1 MLIKIKFCLTFFL
14 ITGLICSGFVG
25 CSSNNDNEDNATPPS
40 LPPDSSLTMD
50 LSTFGGGKMA
60 PASQNP
66 GKNFNNAA
74 IRVLFLD
81 AGIVV
86 ALLPATT
93 VFKAAKSVEPIKQDD
108 GSWLWSYKTLF
119 LGQNYEANLTASFE
133 PDSVIWTM
141 KVTNPTFKPPLKN
154 FQWYVGESALNN
166 SNGNWQFFDPATPD
180 QATEIGSIDWTV
192 KSLTKGDIAFSAKN
206 PKNQIF
212 GDKATY
218 SIDGTTALV
227 TYFDSSANI
236 MAEVT
241 WDTFT
246 TAGSLKVPDYN
257 SGNRAYWD
265 ENKQDI
271 VK

>member
-1 MLIKIKFCLTFFL
+1 MLKQSKFCLIFFL
-14 ITGLICSGFVG
+14 ITSLICPSFIG
-25 CSSNNDNEDNATPPS
+25 CGSDNDNEDNTTPPS

-50 LSTFGGGKMA
+50 LTTFGGEKMA
-60 PASQNP
+60 PASQAP
-66 GKNFNNAA
+66 GKNFSNAS

-81 AGIVV
+81 VGIVI

-93 VFKAAKSVEPIKQDD
+93 VFKAAKSVEPVKQDD
-108 GSWLWSYKTLF
+108 GSWLWSYKTPF
-119 LGQNYEANLTASFE
+119 LGQTYEANLTASLE
-133 PDSVIWTM
+133 PDKVVWTM
-141 KVTNPTFKPPLKN
+141 KVTNPTFKTPLKN

-166 SNGNWQFFDPATPD
+166 SNGSWQFFDPATPD
-180 QATEIGSIDWTV
+180 KVTEIGSIEWTV
-192 KSLTKGDIAFSAKN
+192 KSLTKGEIAFSAKN
-206 PKNQIF
+206 PNNQIF

-218 SIDGTTALV
+218 SIDGTTVLV
-227 TYFDSSANI
+227 TYFDSSAKI
-236 MAEVT
+236 TAEVT
-241 WDTFT
+241 WDTVT